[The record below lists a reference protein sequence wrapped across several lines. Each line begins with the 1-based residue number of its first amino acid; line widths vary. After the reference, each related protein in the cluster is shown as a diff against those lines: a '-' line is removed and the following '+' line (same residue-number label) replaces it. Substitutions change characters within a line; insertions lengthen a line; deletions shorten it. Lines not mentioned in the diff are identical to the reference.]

1 MKNLNLWEC
10 SEYIPGFECVNIL
23 NIQRLSISMV
33 TQGLPVFVN
42 MTVLNVSGCNYGSV
56 LNITGI
62 QTWQVS
68 AYASFMQG
76 SEYGWIMP
84 E

>member
-1 MKNLNLWEC
+1 MFWIYTRFWMC
-10 SEYIPGFECVNIL
+10 QYSEYSMIVNFHGYTGFTCFCKYD
-23 NIQRLSISMV
+23 R
-33 TQGLPVFVN
+33 
-42 MTVLNVSGCNYGSV
+42 VLNVSGCNYGSV